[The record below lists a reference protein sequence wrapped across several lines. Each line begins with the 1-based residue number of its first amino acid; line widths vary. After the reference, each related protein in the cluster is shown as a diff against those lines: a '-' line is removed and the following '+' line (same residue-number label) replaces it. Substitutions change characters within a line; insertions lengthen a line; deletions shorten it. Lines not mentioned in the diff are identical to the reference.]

1 MNKLKKILLVD
12 DSKATN
18 FFNKT
23 MILRT
28 DCVEEVVVA
37 TNGEN
42 ALHDI
47 QKGSIPEIIFLD
59 LNMPV
64 MNGWEFLEQFDK
76 LSDSCKNSIIV
87 ILLGAKLSEE
97 QERKLTSFSQVM
109 EFRDKMLTK
118 EIVLEIVSTY
128 FKNAIG

>member
-23 MILRT
+23 IILKT
-28 DCVEEVVVA
+28 NCVEEVVLT

-42 ALHDI
+42 ALENI
-47 QKGSIPEIIFLD
+47 QTASIPEIIFLD
-59 LNMPV
+59 LNMPI
-64 MNGWEFLEQFDK
+64 MNGWEFLEQYDT
-76 LSDSCKNSIIV
+76 LSDSCKNTIIV
-87 ILLGAKLSEE
+87 VLLGAKLSEE
-97 QERKLTSFSQVM
+97 QEIKLKSFPQVM

-118 EIVLEIVSTY
+118 EVVLDIISKY
-128 FKNAIG
+128 FKNAIK